1 MNRYEN
7 RMEGPRPEGARML
20 KSEISEETLFSRL
33 IGVHERSIWWG
44 RLLSLLIALVIS
56 EVIASFR
63 WVLTTKI
70 SLPFSYWFHDILA
83 QVVTVGMIL
92 LVFYFIKNMW
102 GAALLTTIANAILI
116 IIINA
121 IFYSISP
128 SARALSY
135 SGIWVF
141 LFIIGLFIAV
151 RHLRPLWF
159 SLIAGYFVVAVIDL
173 FLTSGIQR
181 LVEPKSQFGSHFVL
195 YSLLSILASSIA
207 FGAIFY
213 AGLKLPWSVWI
224 EKAPAPSLAFRPG
237 EAKAFASSTSA
248 EEKSALIKAADYK
261 VVNSHLRPA
270 SFGSIIFGLIA
281 IGLGGS
287 MAGKNPINAFLVVIG
302 ICLFIEGIW
311 LLTSPGPKGFVVD
324 GIALIILGFWNI
336 LVTFANASS
345 GGGRVGLFFMLGI
358 WQIIL
363 GFQSFGRYKRFAYL
377 AGEKPSKE
385 DMEKLEQD
393 LQGIMA
399 SSYGT
404 SADIVEFKV
413 KTAFKKW
420 NWKRKLMD
428 DAALFVAGTKAI
440 ISARKDEVKLTL
452 KGEPSGM
459 QPHKGTLHLG
469 KQKIVGTIS
478 RESLDRLREWKPN
491 LT

>member
-1 MNRYEN
+1 
-7 RMEGPRPEGARML
+7 MEGPRPEGARML
-20 KSEISEETLFSRL
+20 KRDIFEETSFSRL
-33 IGVHERSIWWG
+33 VGVHERSICWG
-44 RLLSLLIALVIS
+44 RLFSLLIALVIS

-70 SLPFSYWFHDILA
+70 SLPFSYWFHNILA
-83 QVVTVGMIL
+83 QVILAAMIL
-92 LVFYFIKNMW
+92 LVFYFIQNMW
-102 GAALLTTIANAILI
+102 GAAFLTTIANAILI

-141 LFIIGLFIAV
+141 LFIIGLSIAV

-159 SLIAGYFVVAVIDL
+159 SLITGYFVVGLIDF
-173 FLTSGIQR
+173 FLISGIQKS
-181 LVEPKSQFGSHFVL
+181 LDPESQFGSHWVL
-195 YSLLSILASSIA
+195 YSFLSILASSVA
-207 FGAIFY
+207 FGAVFY
-213 AGLKLPWSVWI
+213 AGLKLPWSEWI
-224 EKAPAPSLAFRPG
+224 EKEPVPSFAARPG
-237 EAKAFASSTSA
+237 EAKTFASSTSP
-248 EEKSALIKAADYK
+248 EDKSALIKAADYK

-270 SFGSIIFGLIA
+270 SFGSIIFGIIA

-287 MAGKNPINAFLVVIG
+287 MAGQNPINAFLVVIG
-302 ICLFIEGIW
+302 IGLFIEGIW
-311 LLTSPGPKGFVVD
+311 LLTSPGPKGFIVD

-345 GGGRVGLFFMLGI
+345 GGGSVGFFFILGI
-358 WQIIL
+358 WQIIW

-385 DMEKLEQD
+385 AMERLEQA
-393 LQGIMA
+393 LHGIMA

-404 SADIVEFKV
+404 SADIVEFKAK
-413 KTAFKKW
+413 KTAFKQW
-420 NWKRKLMD
+420 TWKGKLMD
-428 DAALFVAGTKAI
+428 DAALFVAGKKAI
-440 ISARKDEVKLTL
+440 IPVRKDEVKLTL
-452 KGEPSGM
+452 KGEPSGV
-459 QPHKGTLHLG
+459 QRQKGTLHLG

-478 RESLDRLREWKPN
+478 NESLDRLRAWKPN